1 MRCETNG
8 DFCYTV
14 FLRWARPGALDFN
27 ESKKGTT
34 CEILEEPG
42 TTYPVLA
49 KSFTAVYVL
58 CQSVSETATLTVR
71 PVDASRAHAAVRV
84 VRAAGGADG
93 RTPAGVVVVGEAGAA
108 EAVDGH
114 DVAVGVAAPDV
125 DGA

>member
-1 MRCETNG
+1 MGFGFRFSRLTNTNPDTPSPG
-8 DFCYTV
+8 QTV
-14 FLRWARPGALDFN
+14 HGPGVVVVALPHARLVVVGGRAEVPH
-27 ESKKGTT
+27 
-34 CEILEEPG
+34 
-42 TTYPVLA
+42 V
-49 KSFTAVYVL
+49 VR
-58 CQSVSETATLTVR
+58 VR